1 MQWQLFADAPEEDVR
16 RVLAVARRRR
26 FARGEVVFHQDDL
39 AESLHLVVSGRFAMT
54 RRSPLGEDALLAI
67 RQAGDAFGELA
78 LVSRRRR
85 SATASALEPGETLS
99 VLYDDFE
106 HLRARHPGV
115 DRMLVV
121 LLAAQLTRMDELL
134 AEAFYES
141 ADRRVIRRLLDL
153 ARAYGGDDPIR
164 ITQDQL
170 AALAGASRA
179 TVNAV
184 LSQER
189 RRGTLDVRRGATVVL
204 DRDALA
210 RRAGVSRQST

>member
-1 MQWQLFADAPEEDVR
+1 VEWELFADAPAEDVR

-54 RRSPLGEDALLAI
+54 RRTAIGEDALLAI
-67 RQAGDAFGELA
+67 RQAGEAFGELA
-78 LVSRRRR
+78 LVSVRRR
-85 SATASALEPGETLS
+85 SATASALEAGETLS
-99 VLYDDFE
+99 VLHDDFE

-115 DRMLVV
+115 DRMLVA
-121 LLAAQLTRMDELL
+121 LLAAQLARMDELL
-134 AEAFYES
+134 AEAYYES

-153 ARAYGGDDPIR
+153 GRVYGGDDQPIR
-164 ITQDQL
+164 VTQDQL

-184 LSQER
+184 LSRER
-189 RRGTLDVRRGATVVL
+189 KRGTIDVRRGATVVL
-204 DRDALA
+204 DHDALA
-210 RRAGVSRQST
+210 RRAGIR